1 MLQALNL
8 RTSPPILA
16 LSFSVS
22 DDPTCSAL
30 PLLRPRNPTHNWAL
44 LLSNLKCNGRFSCLF
59 SNNRREQEQARKA
72 LESALG
78 GKKNEFEKW
87 NNEIKKREEVG
98 GGSGGGRG
106 GWFGSGGWF
115 GWSDDQFWP
124 EAQQTSLAVF
134 GIIVMYL
141 IVAKGELLLAVIF
154 NPLLYAL
161 RGTRN
166 GLTFVTSKFLRKSS
180 ASNYAE
186 VEEISN
192 KDVTAKDRVARKW
205 GSD

>member
-1 MLQALNL
+1 MLQVLNL
-8 RTSPPILA
+8 RPPTPILA
-16 LSFSVS
+16 LSTSIS
-22 DDPTCSAL
+22 GDLTCSAL
-30 PLLRPRNPTHNWAL
+30 LLLRPRNATHNWAL
-44 LLSNLKCNGRFSCLF
+44 LQSNLKCNGRFSCLF
-59 SNNRREQEQARKA
+59 PDNRREEQARKA

-87 NNEIKKREEVG
+87 NNEIKKREEMGG
-98 GGSGGGRG
+98 GGSGGRG
-106 GWFGSGGWF
+106 GWFGSGRWF

-124 EAQQTSLAVF
+124 EAQQTSLAVL

-141 IVAKGELLLAVIF
+141 IVAKGELLLAVVF

-166 GLTFVTSKFLRKSS
+166 GLTFVTSKILRNTS

-186 VEEISN
+186 VEDISN
-192 KDVTAKDRVARKW
+192 KEVSAKERVAKKW